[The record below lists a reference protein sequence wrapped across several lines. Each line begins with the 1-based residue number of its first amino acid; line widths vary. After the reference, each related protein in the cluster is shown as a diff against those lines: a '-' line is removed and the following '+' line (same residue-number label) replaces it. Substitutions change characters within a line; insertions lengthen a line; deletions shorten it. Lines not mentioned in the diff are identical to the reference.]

1 MNACIQVGNRGLLA
15 EEWAL
20 IINPKLQVNRP
31 TVVKPPKKKEMAKKM
46 DSGTAKKDDNL
57 KSHASKDPKTTK
69 DKAGSQNNAKNAE
82 QKKIL
87 DGLFPP
93 GKKNPKQKGK

>member
-1 MNACIQVGNRGLLA
+1 VNACIQVGNRGRLA

-31 TVVKPPKKKEMAKKM
+31 KPPKKKEMAKKL

-57 KSHASKDPKTTK
+57 KSQASKDPKATK
-69 DKAGSQNNAKNAE
+69 DKAGSQKNPKDAE
-82 QKKIL
+82 QKKKLL
-87 DGLFPP
+87 DGLF
-93 GKKNPKQKGK
+93 GTGTKNPKQKGK